1 MREIVFTHVPM
12 TTLPVALLRPVN
24 ECEDAVSFQ
33 LHFSLLFHFLC
44 IFTFSGF
51 PMSTQAGSECSSSEW
66 HGVIL
71 SQPPPVTAVIIK
83 QGRLGNELT
92 IFGNSHSQLDEVQCP
107 FVHNCTL
114 NRNRR
119 DKNRG

>member
-1 MREIVFTHVPM
+1 MSVKMLCHSNCIS
-12 TTLPVALLRPVN
+12 A
-24 ECEDAVSFQ
+24 
-33 LHFSLLFHFLC
+33 FSLIFSAFLLSLVSPC
-44 IFTFSGF
+44 
-51 PMSTQAGSECSSSEW
+51 PPRQALKSQCSSSEW

-71 SQPPPVTAVIIK
+71 SQTPPGTAVIIK